1 MKHLVLALG
10 IGTITALLIYFEA
23 SMAISVVSIFLAVSF
38 GSYVGKDKSDD
49 NHSESPHVTKR
60 GSEDVRHAKEANN
73 ISDAASRIAIGGA
86 SISFFLEQLSNA
98 LRAQVTSISEM
109 SSRLQHIES
118 SGMELD
124 TLAKSASIS
133 INESDENTQQG
144 TKLLKELSSQ
154 QRKLVTNINAS
165 SDALSALKS
174 KAEGI
179 STITNTINQ
188 LADQT
193 NMLALNAAIEAAR
206 AGEQGRGFAVVA
218 DEVRDLAKKTA
229 DATSGIESLLHD
241 MNTSSQSAVETMD
254 SVLTSSNEMNTLLDE
269 SEKAISYAG
278 SLSTQ
283 ARDAVNTMQERVEVN
298 TEHSLGIGANISEL
312 QTTTENLDT
321 DLSAVSRQALLLSE
335 QAEDI
340 FRQLEAFDVDDRN
353 SEVRDLAIATAN
365 KVGERFEKAIES
377 KEISEKSLF
386 SFSYHP
392 IKNTNPVKH
401 STSFDSFTDTV
412 LPDIQEPIL
421 EQHSFI
427 IYAGAVDKNG
437 YFPTHNKKFSKPLT
451 GDYELDLLNN
461 RTKRIFSDTTGCR
474 CGSNTHTF
482 LLQTY
487 KRDTGEVMHDLSAPI
502 YVNGKHWGG
511 FRIGYQ
517 AKK

>member
-23 SMAISVVSIFLAVSF
+23 SMVISVVTISLAVAL
-38 GSYVGKDKSDD
+38 GSYVVKDKSDA
-49 NHSESPHVTKR
+49 NHSESPHAAKR
-60 GSEDVRHAKEANN
+60 GSEDVRHTKVANN

-86 SISFFLEQLSNA
+86 SISFFLEQLSSA

-109 SSRLQHIES
+109 SSRLQYIES
-118 SGMELD
+118 SGVELD

-133 INESDENTQQG
+133 MNESDENTQQG
-144 TKLLKELSSQ
+144 TKLLKELSLQ
-154 QRKLVTNINAS
+154 QQKLVTNINAS
-165 SDALSALKS
+165 SDALRALKS

-229 DATSGIESLLHD
+229 DATSGIENLLHD
-241 MNTSSQSAVETMD
+241 MNTSSQSAVETME

-269 SEKAISYAG
+269 SEKAISHAG

-298 TEHSLGIGANISEL
+298 TEHSSGISANISQL

-321 DLSAVSRQALLLSE
+321 DLSDVSRQALLLSE

-340 FRQLEAFDVDDRN
+340 FRLLEHFNVNDKN
-353 SEVRDLAIATAN
+353 SMVRDIAVSTAKAIG
-365 KVGERFEKAIES
+365 KRFEKAIEEN
-377 KEISEKSLF
+377 EISQEALF
-386 SFSYHP
+386 SFTYSP
-392 IKNTNPVKH
+392 IANTNPVKH
-401 STSFDSFTDTV
+401 STPFDTFTDSA
-412 LPDIQEPIL
+412 LPTIQEPIL
-421 EQHSFI
+421 DEHTFI

-437 YFPTHNKKFSKPLT
+437 YFPTHNKKFSQPLT
-451 GDYELDLLNN
+451 GDYQTDLVNN
-461 RTKRIFSDTTGCR
+461 RTKRLFNDPTGSR
-474 CGSNTHTF
+474 CGSNTSAF

-487 KRDTGEVMHDLSAPI
+487 KRDTGEIMHDLSAPI
-502 YVNGKHWGG
+502 FVYGKHWGG
-511 FRIGYQ
+511 FRIGYK
-517 AKK
+517 AN

>member
-23 SMAISVVSIFLAVSF
+23 SMVISVVTTFLSVGL
-38 GSYVGKDKSDD
+38 GSHVVKDKSDG
-49 NHSESPHVTKR
+49 NHSGSPHATKR
-60 GSEDVRHAKEANN
+60 GSEDVRHTKEANN

-86 SISFFLEQLSNA
+86 SISFFLEQLSSA
-98 LRAQVTSISEM
+98 LRAQVNSISEM

-118 SGMELD
+118 SGVELD

-133 INESDENTQQG
+133 MNESDENTQKG

-154 QRKLVTNINAS
+154 QQKLVTNINTSA
-165 SDALSALKS
+165 DALSALKS

-241 MNTSSQSAVETMD
+241 MNTSSQSAVETME

-269 SEKAISYAG
+269 SEKAISHAG

-298 TEHSLGIGANISEL
+298 TEHSSGIGANILEL

-321 DLSAVSRQALLLSE
+321 DLSDVSRQALLLSG

-340 FRQLEAFDVDDRN
+340 FRLLEHFNVNDKN
-353 SEVRDLAIATAN
+353 SMVRDIAVLTAKAI
-365 KVGERFEKAIES
+365 GERFERAIEEN
-377 KEISEKSLF
+377 EISQEALF
-386 SFSYHP
+386 SFTYSP
-392 IKNTNPVKH
+392 IANTNPLKH
-401 STSFDSFTDTV
+401 TTPFDAFTDST
-412 LPDIQEPIL
+412 LPSIQEPIL
-421 EQHSFI
+421 DEHAFI

-437 YFPTHNKKFSKPLT
+437 YFPTHNKKFSQPLT
-451 GDYELDLLNN
+451 GDYDVDLASN
-461 RTKRIFSDTTGCR
+461 RTKRIFDDPTGSR
-474 CGSNTHTF
+474 CGSNTSAF

-487 KRDTGEVMHDLSAPI
+487 KRDTGEIMHDLSAPI
-502 YVNGKHWGG
+502 FVYGKHWGG
-511 FRIGYQ
+511 FSIGYK
-517 AKK
+517 AN

>member
-23 SMAISVVSIFLAVSF
+23 SMVISVVTIFLAVAF
-38 GSYVGKDKSDD
+38 GSYVVKDKSDD
-49 NHSESPHVTKR
+49 NHSKSPHAAKR
-60 GSEDVRHAKEANN
+60 GSENVSHTKEANN

-86 SISFFLEQLSNA
+86 SISFFLEQLSSM

-118 SGMELD
+118 SGVELD

-133 INESDENTQQG
+133 MNESDENTQQG

-154 QRKLVTNINAS
+154 QQKLVTNINAS
-165 SDALSALKS
+165 ANALSALKS

-229 DATSGIESLLHD
+229 DATSGIENLLHD
-241 MNTSSQSAVETMD
+241 MNTSSQSAVETME

-269 SEKAISYAG
+269 SEKAISHAG

-298 TEHSLGIGANISEL
+298 TEHSSGIGANISEL

-321 DLSAVSRQALLLSE
+321 DLSNVSRQALLLSE

-340 FRQLEAFDVDDRN
+340 FRLLEHFDVNDKN
-353 SEVRDLAIATAN
+353 SMVRDIAVSTAKAIG
-365 KVGERFEKAIES
+365 KRFEKAIEEN
-377 KEISEKSLF
+377 EISQEALF
-386 SFSYHP
+386 SFTYSP
-392 IKNTNPVKH
+392 IANTNPVKH
-401 STSFDSFTDTV
+401 STPFDTFTDSV
-412 LPDIQEPIL
+412 LPTIQEPIL
-421 EQHSFI
+421 DEHTFI

-437 YFPTHNKKFSKPLT
+437 YFPTHNKKFSQPLT
-451 GDYELDLLNN
+451 GDYQTDLVNN
-461 RTKRIFSDTTGCR
+461 RTKRLFNDPTGSR
-474 CGSNTHTF
+474 CGSNTSAF

-487 KRDTGEVMHDLSAPI
+487 KRDTGEIMHDLSAPI
-502 YVNGKHWGG
+502 FVYGKHWGG
-511 FRIGYQ
+511 FRIGYK
-517 AKK
+517 AN